1 MVRVP
6 QTRGRKP
13 AKKYMSDLNPT
24 NLERQGY
31 FGTDRRKPGSVR
43 KPAASVMY
51 DYTTGESVHN
61 FDVPDLVVAQNKAIS
76 IEPVITA
83 DPAPPQQQTGNQKAN
98 IADSIRAKYSR
109 DALQQFDPQLFN
121 VIMSAVQTQN
131 LSLIDTVDTIMTTF
145 TDNLNAILN
154 NWVNGNNITQTAVEQ
169 QISLKYAE
177 SRTKVMQYVNLY
189 EQEQAT
195 SQQSQSNNTQTAEQ
209 AYEGQ
214 TDTNSGDNSPPP
226 PGIPDEPMV
235 PPSPPPGMPAPP
247 PGMPAPPPGMPA
259 GNNPWAQMPTQELQM
274 IHKEMKEALANEPS
288 LQSDQYFLYDYNM
301 LVQELNNRTAAPM
314 GRAQLSGVRQTTLR
328 RMRQGA
334 HVDVNQQVG
343 DLFGAHNNVP
353 HQHQV
358 RQHTTESKESIDG
371 LGSVFLKTRAAMGR
385 LLG

>member
-6 QTRGRKP
+6 QERGRKP
-13 AKKYMSDLNPT
+13 AKKYVSDLTPT

-51 DYTTGESVHN
+51 DYTTGEVIHN
-61 FDVPDLVVAQNKAIS
+61 FDVPDLVVASNETIS

-83 DPAPPQQQTGNQKAN
+83 DPAPPSQQTGNQKAN

-121 VIMSAVQTQN
+121 AIMSAVKTQN
-131 LSLIDTVDTIMTTF
+131 LSLINTVDTIMTTF

-169 QISLKYAE
+169 QIALKYAE
-177 SRTKVMQYVNLY
+177 SRTKVMQYVQLY
-189 EQEQAT
+189 EQENASPQPPQVNA
-195 SQQSQSNNTQTAEQ
+195 QTAEQ

-214 TDTNSGDNSPPP
+214 TDTNSGDNSSPPP
-226 PGIPDEPMV
+226 SIPDEPMV
-235 PPSPPPGMPAPP
+235 PPSPPPGMPPAP
-247 PGMPAPPPGMPA
+247 PGMPPAPPGMPS
-259 GNNPWAQMPTQELQM
+259 GHNPWAQMPTQELQM
-274 IHKEMKEALANEPS
+274 IHKEMKEALAAEPF

-314 GRAQLSGVRQTTLR
+314 GRAQLAGVRQTTLR

-334 HVDVNQQVG
+334 QVDVNQQVG
-343 DLFGAHNNVP
+343 ELFGARNNLP

-358 RQHTTESKESIDG
+358 RQQTTESTESIDG

>member
-6 QTRGRKP
+6 QERGRKP

-31 FGTDRRKPGSVR
+31 FGTDRRKPGSVPT
-43 KPAASVMY
+43 PASSVMY
-51 DYTTGESVHN
+51 DYTTGEVIHN
-61 FDVPDLVVAQNKAIS
+61 FDVPDLVVAPNETIS

-131 LSLIDTVDTIMTTF
+131 LSLINTVDTIMTTF

-169 QISLKYAE
+169 QIALKYAE

-195 SQQSQSNNTQTAEQ
+195 SQQSQSNNTQTAEE

-226 PGIPDEPMV
+226 EQINQDPIA
-235 PPSPPPGMPAPP
+235 PSPPQTPPGPP
-247 PGMPAPPPGMPA
+247 PGVPEGHNPFTGMD
-259 GNNPWAQMPTQELQM
+259 TQELTM
-274 IHKEMKEALANEPS
+274 IREELNRALADEPE
-288 LQSDQYFLYDYNM
+288 LQNDPYFIYDYNM
-301 LVQELNNRTAAPM
+301 LTQELNNRAAAPM
-314 GRAQLSGVRQTTLR
+314 GRAQLAGVRQTTLR

-353 HQHQV
+353 HQHKV

>member
-6 QTRGRKP
+6 QERGRKP

-51 DYTTGESVHN
+51 DYTTGEVIHN
-61 FDVPDLVVAQNKAIS
+61 FDVPDLVVAPNETIS

-83 DPAPPQQQTGNQKAN
+83 DPAPPSQATGNQKAN

-121 VIMSAVQTQN
+121 AIMSAVQTQN
-131 LSLIDTVDTIMTTF
+131 LSLINTVDTIMTTF

-169 QISLKYAE
+169 QIALKYAE
-177 SRTKVMQYVNLY
+177 SRSKVMQYVNLY
-189 EQEQAT
+189 EQEQPS
-195 SQQSQSNNTQTAEQ
+195 SQQSQSNNTQTAEE

-226 PGIPDEPMV
+226 EQINQEPIAPPMV
-235 PPSPPPGMPAPP
+235 PPSPPPGMPPAP
-247 PGMPAPPPGMPA
+247 PGMPEGH
-259 GNNPWAQMPTQELQM
+259 NPWAQMPTQELQM
-274 IHKEMKEALANEPS
+274 IHREMKDALANEPF

-314 GRAQLSGVRQTTLR
+314 GRAQLAGVRQTTLR